1 MENIYPRD
9 FFPIE
14 HPDAPLVNV
23 QFRTKITGEPIESSQ
38 NWESVTFNPSSFFE
52 SLTLED
58 RGGAQQ
64 VTLNLFDKNYAR
76 LENIVVKSI
85 LSARLSNRLVEEPNY
100 TEDDSGFFQFYV
112 ARTSSV
118 NLRIRFGYS
127 QVLDDVDYI
136 EEVDTASEAWKG
148 RVREKK
154 LVSRSPWIY
163 LRLSGVK
170 FRPSTE
176 GLKIEIKAFSTTS
189 SFLDKAKMIQK
200 FAKLRGTPVDILE
213 NIGRIV
219 NEAAQQSS
227 GGKETVVFDLGDDPP
242 IAYPDSSE
250 DTAEGEIE
258 IMLGTES
265 AYLRYENV
273 EDRTTIAPLY
283 KSLRQILT
291 EICSK
296 VKPKIYD
303 ADGNEIEEVE
313 DNSFEGN
320 GIDEQSER
328 ITSTAPYGYVI
339 EEEEDVTTL
348 RFYYQDPNEAINNQ
362 NYVRTYVWNEDGH
375 SIVRNAS
382 LETKTDFATL
392 NVPIATINSDG
403 GEMTLHVATGLDS
416 NADVDNL
423 EDAED
428 EDSIMDFNLGNLTN
442 VSAALESPDFDAM
455 FVAEVKDTS
464 GFESSNEAITAQR
477 AAAIISRRLV
487 ASLNRQIFTGIIEL
501 TGDPFYLFDASLKPF
516 SYLINLIINRPNY
529 LDENGEFVEGGKSYS
544 SGLYAISKITH
555 SISTSGFVTRLD
567 VMKWPT

>member
-14 HPDAPLVNV
+14 NPDAPLVNI
-23 QFRTKITGEPIESSQ
+23 QFRTKVTDKEIENSQ
-38 NWESVTFNPSSFFE
+38 NWESVTFNPSTFFE
-52 SLTLED
+52 SLSLED

-64 VTLNLFDKNYAR
+64 IVLNLFDKNYAR
-76 LENIVVKSI
+76 LENTVVKSI
-85 LSARLSNRLVEEPNY
+85 LSARLANRLVEEPNY
-100 TEDDSGFFQFYV
+100 TRDDSGYFQFYV
-112 ARTSSV
+112 SKTSAV
-118 NLRIRFGYS
+118 NLRVRFGYS
-127 QVLDDVDYI
+127 QVLEDVEYI
-136 EEVDTASEAWKG
+136 EEISTSSTAWKE
-148 RVREKK
+148 RIREKK

-163 LRLSGVK
+163 FRISGVK
-170 FRPSTE
+170 FRPATE
-176 GLKIEIKAFSTTS
+176 GLKVEIKAFSTTS

-200 FAKLRGTPVDILE
+200 YAKLTGTPRDILE
-213 NIGRIV
+213 NIGRVV
-219 NEAAQQSS
+219 NEAAQQASS
-227 GGKETVVFDLGDDPP
+227 GNETVEFDLGDDPP
-242 IAYPDSSE
+242 VAYADSSE

-296 VKPKIYD
+296 VRPKIYD
-303 ADGNEIEEVE
+303 ADGNQIEEVE

-339 EEEEDVTTL
+339 EEEDKLTKI
-348 RFYYQDPNEAINNQ
+348 RFYYQDPNEAINSQ
-362 NYVRTYVWNEDGH
+362 TYVRTYVWNEEGH
-375 SIVRNAS
+375 SIVKNATI
-382 LETKTDFATL
+382 ETKTDFATL

-403 GEMTLHVATGLDS
+403 GEMTMHVATGLTSD
-416 NADVDNL
+416 ADLDNL
-423 EDAED
+423 EDAEN

-442 VSAALESPDFDAM
+442 VSAALDDPNFDTA
-455 FVAEVKDTS
+455 FVSEVRSTN
-464 GFESSNEAITAQR
+464 GFESSGEAITSQR

-487 ASLNRQIFTGIIEL
+487 TALNRQIFTGTIEL
-501 TGDPFYLFDASLKPF
+501 PGDPFYFFDANLKPF
-516 SYLINLIINRPNY
+516 SYLIRLIINRPNY
-529 LDENGEFVEGGKSYS
+529 INEDGEFQAGGKSYS

-555 SISTSGFVTRLD
+555 SISTSGYTTILS